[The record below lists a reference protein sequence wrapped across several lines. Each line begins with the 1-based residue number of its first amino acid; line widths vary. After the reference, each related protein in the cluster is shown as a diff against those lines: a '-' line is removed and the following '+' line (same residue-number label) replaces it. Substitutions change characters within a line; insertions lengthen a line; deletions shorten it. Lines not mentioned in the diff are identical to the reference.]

1 MAQHLSLSDKP
12 KWLMPV
18 AAIGGLLLVI
28 LLALG
33 VLGGASKIEP
43 GTTAVAPRS
52 VPADAPT
59 VRLTS
64 QAAAGTSV
72 WQGTVRSR
80 LAIKIA
86 PKLNARIL
94 EMPAHPGDR
103 LKKGQLLAKLDDRDL
118 QAAYNAAN
126 AAYAAAQAQAAQ
138 AGADEKRIVDL
149 YQKQAATRQNYDA
162 VMAQAKAAR
171 AMANQAASAA
181 QQSKVMLGENLLY
194 APFDGVVGERF
205 QEPGDMAAPN
215 QPLLSFHQPDDLRL
229 EAAIASQCAAQ
240 LELGATV
247 SVRIDALRQT
257 LSGTIDEIGPE
268 IDPQTLTQPVKVNL
282 PKTSG
287 LQHGQFAWLETN
299 CQGPQTVLLVPASAI
314 VRYGQLQAVRV
325 VEGGQWQMRHIRS
338 GKRYGDQ
345 LEVLSGLRDGETIL
359 LQGELGQ

>member
-1 MAQHLSLSDKP
+1 MSQHRFLSDKP
-12 KWLMPV
+12 KWLLPL

-33 VLGGASKIEP
+33 LLGGESKTEP
-43 GTTAVAPRS
+43 GTTSIVART
-52 VPADAPT
+52 VPANAAT
-59 VRLTS
+59 VRIAR
-64 QAAAGTSV
+64 QAEAGSSV
-72 WQGTVRSR
+72 WQGTLRSR
-80 LAIKIA
+80 LAVKIA
-86 PKLNARIL
+86 PKLNARIV
-94 EMPAHPGDR
+94 EMPVHPGDR
-103 LKKGQLLAKLDDRDL
+103 LKKGQLIAKLDDRDL

-126 AAYAAAQAQAAQ
+126 AAYVAAQAQAAQ

-162 VMAQAKAAR
+162 VIAQAKAAR

-181 QQSKVMLGENLLY
+181 QQSKVMLGENVLY

-205 QEPGDMAAPN
+205 QEPGDMAVPN
-215 QPLLSFHQPDDLRL
+215 RPVISFHQPDDLRL
-229 EAAIASQCAAQ
+229 EAAIASQCAVQ

-257 LSGTIDEIGPE
+257 LAGTIDEISPE
-268 IDPQTLTQPVKVNL
+268 IDPQTLTQQVKVNL
-282 PKTSG
+282 PKTPG
-287 LQHGQFAWLETN
+287 LQHGQFAWLEAR
-299 CQGPQTVLLVPASAI
+299 CQAPQAVLLVPASAI
-314 VRYGQLQAVRV
+314 VQFGQLQAVRV

-345 LEVLSGLRDGETIL
+345 LEVLSGLKDGETIL

>member
-1 MAQHLSLSDKP
+1 MSHHRFLSDKP
-12 KWLMPV
+12 KWLVPL

-33 VLGGASKIEP
+33 VLGGDSKTKP
-43 GTTAVAPRS
+43 GTTSIAART
-52 VPADAPT
+52 VPANAAT
-59 VRLTS
+59 VRIAR
-64 QAAAGTSV
+64 QAEAGSSV
-72 WQGTVRSR
+72 WQGTLRSR
-80 LAIKIA
+80 LAVKIA
-86 PKLNARIL
+86 PKLNARIV
-94 EMPAHPGDR
+94 EMPVHPGDR
-103 LKKGQLLAKLDDRDL
+103 LKKGQLIAKLDDRDL

-126 AAYAAAQAQAAQ
+126 AAYVAAQAQAAQ

-162 VMAQAKAAR
+162 VIAQAKAAR

-181 QQSKVMLGENLLY
+181 QQSKVMLGENVLY

-205 QEPGDMAAPN
+205 QEPGDMAVPN
-215 QPLLSFHQPDDLRL
+215 RPVISFHQPDDLRL
-229 EAAIASQCAAQ
+229 EAAIASQCAVQ

-257 LSGTIDEIGPE
+257 LAGTIDEISPE
-268 IDPQTLTQPVKVNL
+268 IDPQTLTQQVKVNL
-282 PKTSG
+282 PKTPG
-287 LQHGQFAWLETN
+287 LQHGQFAWLEAR
-299 CQGPQTVLLVPASAI
+299 CQAPQAVLLVPASAI
-314 VRYGQLQAVRV
+314 VQFGQLQAVRV

-345 LEVLSGLRDGETIL
+345 LEVLSGLKDGETIL